1 MGFNWQDEREHSP
14 KKWLVPVLITPL
26 TKGRDNKKFRE
37 IEEATA
43 GFTNVEITMQING
56 IEVSVDHFLARLED
70 NIEHAA
76 REEARA
82 QLDSVEG
89 FPALKVKLAE
99 IELAVTRHLE
109 EMVAQAEIPIAEPP
123 PEW

>member
-1 MGFNWQDEREHSP
+1 MGFNWQAEPESSV
-14 KKWLVPVLITPL
+14 KKWIVPLLLSDEV
-26 TKGRDNKKFRE
+26 KDHSRFH
-37 IEEATA
+37 EATDD
-43 GFTNVEITMQING
+43 FTNVAITMQING
-56 IEVSVDHFLARLED
+56 IEVSVDHFLECLED